1 MYLFVF
7 YKKWLKLIMILKI
20 LKEINNLFEWNWNI
34 YWVYVCLII
43 YKNINYLIFFGNNNE
58 IRF

>member
-34 YWVYVCLII
+34 YWVYVCLIM
-43 YKNINYLIFFGNNNE
+43 YKNINYLIFFGNNIE